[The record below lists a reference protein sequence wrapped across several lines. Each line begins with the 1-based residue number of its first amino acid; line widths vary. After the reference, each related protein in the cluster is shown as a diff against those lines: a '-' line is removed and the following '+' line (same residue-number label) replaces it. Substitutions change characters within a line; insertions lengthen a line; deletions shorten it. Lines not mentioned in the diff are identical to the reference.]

1 MNIRSAE
8 FVVGAVD
15 RGDLP
20 TDGLPEVAL
29 AGRSNVG
36 KSSLINRLVQRR
48 SLARTSST
56 PGKTQQLNYYRVDN
70 ALYLVDLPGYGFVKG
85 GMELRLTLG
94 RLVQGYLERRAEL
107 KAIIQLIDARHGPTE
122 LDLAMI
128 EWMKEHPKPFL
139 LVFTKL
145 DKLSRQQWLRR
156 LDQLTNAGT
165 LVGLAYLPF
174 SAITGEGREEA
185 LEWIYQETG
194 AKSHLHGKPA

>member
-1 MNIRSAE
+1 MHVRSAE
-8 FVVGAVD
+8 FVVSAVD

-20 TDGLPEVAL
+20 ADGLPEVAL

-48 SLARTSST
+48 GLARTSST
-56 PGKTQQLNYYRVDN
+56 PGKTQQLNYYRIDN

-85 GMELRLTLG
+85 GVELRLKLG

-107 KAIIQLIDARHGPTE
+107 RAIIQLIDARHGPTD

-128 EWMKEHPKPFL
+128 DWVKEHPKPFL

-156 LDQLTNAGT
+156 LDQLTAAGT
-165 LVGLAYLPF
+165 LAGLAYLPF
-174 SAITGEGREEA
+174 SAVTGEGREEA
-185 LEWIYQETG
+185 LEWIYQESG
-194 AKSHLHGKPA
+194 VSL

>member
-1 MNIRSAE
+1 MQIRSAE
-8 FVVGAVD
+8 FVLSAVN

-20 TDGLPEVAL
+20 ADGLPEIAL

-56 PGKTQQLNYYRVDN
+56 PGKTQQLNYYRIDN
-70 ALYLVDLPGYGFVKG
+70 ALYLVDLPGYGFVRG
-85 GMELRLTLG
+85 GMALRLKLG
-94 RLVQGYLERRAEL
+94 ELVQGYLEQRQELRAV
-107 KAIIQLIDARHGPTE
+107 IQLIDARHGPTD

-128 EWMKEHPKPFL
+128 DWLKEYGKPFL

-156 LDQLTNAGT
+156 LAELAATEVLT
-165 LVGLAYLPF
+165 GLAYLPF
-174 SAITGEGREEA
+174 SAITGEGQKEA
-185 LEWIYQETG
+185 LEWI
-194 AKSHLHGKPA
+194 LHESGVKPMKNPA

>member
-1 MNIRSAE
+1 MQIRSAE
-8 FVVGAVD
+8 FVMGAVG

-20 TDGLPEVAL
+20 ADGLPEVAL

-36 KSSLINRLVQRR
+36 KSSMINRLVQRR

-56 PGKTQQLNYYRVDN
+56 PGKTQQLNYYRIN
-70 ALYLVDLPGYGFVKG
+70 SALYLVDLPGYGFVKG
-85 GMELRLTLG
+85 GMELRLALG

-107 KAIIQLIDARHGPTE
+107 RAIIQLIDARHGPTD

-128 EWMKEHPKPFL
+128 DWLKEHPKPFL

-156 LDQLTNAGT
+156 LDQLTSAGT
-165 LVGLAYLPF
+165 LTGLAYLPF
-174 SAITGEGREEA
+174 SATTGEGRDEA
-185 LEWIYQETG
+185 LEWIYQESG
-194 AKSHLHGKPA
+194 AKPHGQPAQK

>member
-1 MNIRSAE
+1 MHIRSAE
-8 FVVGAVD
+8 FVMGAVG

-20 TDGLPEVAL
+20 ADGLPEVAL

-56 PGKTQQLNYYRVDN
+56 PGKTQQLNYYRIDS

-85 GMELRLTLG
+85 GMELRLALG

-107 KAIIQLIDARHGPTE
+107 RAIIQLIDARHGPTD

-128 EWMKEHPKPFL
+128 DWLKEHPKPFL

-145 DKLSRQQWLRR
+145 DKLSRQQWRRR
-156 LDQLTNAGT
+156 LDQLTAAGT
-165 LVGLAYLPF
+165 LAGLAYLPF
-174 SAITGEGREEA
+174 SSVTGEGREEA

-194 AKSHLHGKPA
+194 IKRPAKGEPA

>member
-1 MNIRSAE
+1 MHIRSAE

-20 TDGLPEVAL
+20 ADGLPEVAL

-56 PGKTQQLNYYRVDN
+56 PGKTQQLNYYRVEN

-85 GMELRLTLG
+85 GMELRLALG
-94 RLVQGYLERRAEL
+94 RLVQGFLERRAEL
-107 KAIIQLIDARHGPTE
+107 RAIIQLIDARHGPTD

-128 EWMKEHPKPFL
+128 DWLKQHPKPFL

-145 DKLSRQQWLRR
+145 DKLSRQQWRRR
-156 LDQLTNAGT
+156 LDQLTAAGILT
-165 LVGLAYLPF
+165 GLAYLPF
-174 SAITGEGREEA
+174 SAVTGEGRDEA
-185 LEWIYQETG
+185 LEWIYQESG
-194 AKSHLHGKPA
+194 AKRPNYGKPA

>member
-1 MNIRSAE
+1 MHIRSAE

-20 TDGLPEVAL
+20 ADGLPEVAL

-56 PGKTQQLNYYRVDN
+56 PGKTQQLNYYRVEN

-85 GMELRLTLG
+85 GMELRLALG
-94 RLVQGYLERRAEL
+94 RLVQGFLERRAEL
-107 KAIIQLIDARHGPTE
+107 RAIIQLIDARHGPTD

-128 EWMKEHPKPFL
+128 DWLKQHPKPFL

-145 DKLSRQQWLRR
+145 DKLSRQQWHRR
-156 LDQLTNAGT
+156 LDQLTADGT
-165 LVGLAYLPF
+165 LTGLAYLPF
-174 SAITGEGREEA
+174 SAVTGEGRDEA
-185 LEWIYQETG
+185 LEWIYQESG
-194 AKSHLHGKPA
+194 AKRPNHGKPA

>member
-8 FVVGAVD
+8 FVVGAVG

-20 TDGLPEVAL
+20 ADGLPEVAL

-70 ALYLVDLPGYGFVKG
+70 AVYLVDLPGYGFVRG
-85 GMELRLTLG
+85 GLELRLTLG
-94 RLVQGYLERRAEL
+94 RLVQGYLESRTELRA
-107 KAIIQLIDARHGPTE
+107 IVQLIDARHGPTE

-128 EWMKEHPKPFL
+128 EWLKEHPKPSL
-139 LVFTKL
+139 LVFTKV

-156 LDQLTNAGT
+156 QHELTAAGT
-165 LVGLAYLPF
+165 LAGLAYLPF
-174 SAITGEGREEA
+174 SAVTGEGRDEA
-185 LEWIYQETG
+185 LEWIYQECG
-194 AKSHLHGKPA
+194 VQSPANGKS

>member
-20 TDGLPEVAL
+20 ADGLPEVAL

-56 PGKTQQLNYYRVDN
+56 PGKTQQLNYYRLDN
-70 ALYLVDLPGYGFVKG
+70 TLYLVDLPGYGFVKG
-85 GMELRLTLG
+85 GVALRLALG

-107 KAIIQLIDARHGPTE
+107 RAIVQLIDARHGPTE

-128 EWMKEHPKPFL
+128 DWLREHPKPFL

-156 LDQLTNAGT
+156 LGQLTAAGT
-165 LVGLAYLPF
+165 LAGLAYLPF
-174 SAITGEGREEA
+174 SSVTGEGREEA
-185 LEWIYQETG
+185 LEWIYQEAG
-194 AKSHLHGKPA
+194 LKGPNHGKPA

>member
-1 MNIRSAE
+1 MHIRSAE
-8 FVVGAVD
+8 FVVSAVG

-20 TDGLPEVAL
+20 ADGLPEVAL

-56 PGKTQQLNYYRVDN
+56 PGKTQQLNYYRIDN
-70 ALYLVDLPGYGFVKG
+70 ALYLVDLPGYGFVRG
-85 GMELRLTLG
+85 GLELRLKLG

-107 KAIIQLIDARHGPTE
+107 KAIIQLIDARHGPTD

-128 EWMKEHPKPFL
+128 EWLKEHPKPSL

-145 DKLSRQQWLRR
+145 DKLSRQQWIRR
-156 LDQLTNAGT
+156 QDQLTAAGT
-165 LVGLAYLPF
+165 LAGLAYLPF
-174 SAITGEGREEA
+174 SAVTGEGRDEA
-185 LEWIYQETG
+185 LEWIYQESG
-194 AKSHLHGKPA
+194 IKRPNHGKPA

>member
-1 MNIRSAE
+1 MKIRSAE
-8 FVVGAVD
+8 FVVGAVN

-56 PGKTQQLNYYRVDN
+56 PGKTQQLNYYRLND

-85 GMELRLTLG
+85 GLALRLSLG

-107 KAIIQLIDARHGPTE
+107 RAVLQLIDARHGPTE

-128 EWMKEHPKPFL
+128 EWLKAHPKPSL
-139 LVFTKL
+139 LVFTKV

-156 LDQLTNAGT
+156 QAELAAAGT
-165 LVGLAYLPF
+165 LAGLSYLSF
-174 SAITGEGREEA
+174 SAVTGEGRDEA
-185 LEWIYQETG
+185 LEWIYRESG
-194 AKSHLHGKPA
+194 ARGSDNG

>member
-1 MNIRSAE
+1 MQIRSAD

-20 TDGLPEVAL
+20 ADGLPEVAL

-56 PGKTQQLNYYRVDN
+56 PGKTQQLNYYRIDN

-85 GMELRLTLG
+85 GMELRLALG

-107 KAIIQLIDARHGPTE
+107 RAIIQLIDARHGPTD

-128 EWMKEHPKPFL
+128 DWLKEHPKPFL

-156 LDQLTNAGT
+156 QDQLTSAGT
-165 LVGLAYLPF
+165 LAGLAYLPF
-174 SAITGEGREEA
+174 SAVTGEGREEA
-185 LEWIYQETG
+185 LEWIYQESG
-194 AKSHLHGKPA
+194 AKRPKHGKSA